1 MRNVALQLMP
11 TKAVNDEQYNLV
23 CSLDRFW
30 YPCGNRICAPWP
42 EQAWDNAGDTT
53 P

>member
-11 TKAVNDEQYNLV
+11 TKTVDDEQYNLI
-23 CSLDRFW
+23 CALYCLW
-30 YPCGNRICAPWP
+30 HPCGYGIGAPRP
-42 EQAWDNAGDTT
+42 EQAWNNAGDTT